1 MEYDVAHG
9 NDLFIGSRWV
19 SAQGA
24 ELADVV
30 SPFTGK
36 AVTQLPRPT
45 VADAEAAVSAAAA
58 AFEPWSA
65 LTVSERRDVVAR
77 FCAGLDARIED
88 IVTTWA
94 VEAAMPHGNGKA
106 LSTDASALWNRALD
120 EALQAPWVEIRDTA
134 MGRVEVRHEPIG
146 PTVGIVA
153 FNGPHMQFAL
163 AIIPAL
169 LAGNTMIIKLPPECR
184 MLGYV
189 FAAAAAEAEFP
200 LGVLSILAGDAD
212 VSQHLVAHPDVAAV
226 HFTGGTEVGRSVM
239 HSCADRVANV
249 VLELGGKSAAIVAAD
264 ADLDVAVP
272 ALVDAMALYSG
283 QICLT
288 MTRLLVARDIHNEV
302 VTRLIEGLRGLKM
315 GDPADP
321 ETTWGPLA
329 APRFLDRA
337 EGYIE
342 RAVAAGAVVAY
353 GGGRPDGFDG
363 YFLEPTLLTG
373 VTNDMEVAQQEIFG
387 PVFAVIAFDT
397 IDEAIELANNSRY
410 GLSGSVFTTDPDTG
424 IEVARRVKSGVF
436 VINATFP
443 CLTTP
448 FGGVKQSGFG
458 REGGPEGLLALTQMK
473 CITL

>member
-1 MEYDVAHG
+1 MEFDLAH
-9 NDLFIGSRWV
+9 NRELFIGSRWV
-19 SAQGA
+19 QPQGK
-24 ELADVV
+24 ELAEVV

-36 AVTQLPRPT
+36 VVAQLPRPT
-45 VADAEAAVSAAAA
+45 VADAERAVNESVA
-58 AFEPWSA
+58 AFEQWST
-65 LTVSERRDVVAR
+65 LPVGERIEIVGR
-77 FCAGLDARIED
+77 FCAGLDARIDE

-94 VEAAMPHGNGKA
+94 VEAAMPSGNGRA

-120 EALQAPWVEIRDTA
+120 EALQAPWVEVRDTA

-189 FAAAAAEAEFP
+189 FAAAASEADFP
-200 LGVLSILAGDAD
+200 PGVLSILAGDAD
-212 VSQHLVAHPDVAAV
+212 VSQRLVEHPDIAAV

-288 MTRLLVARDIHNEV
+288 MTRLLVARDIHDEV
-302 VTRLIEGLRGLKM
+302 VARLVEGLRGLTM
-315 GDPADP
+315 GDPVDP

-329 APRFLDRA
+329 APRFLERA

-342 RAVAAGAVVAY
+342 RAVEAGATIAY
-353 GGGRPDGFDG
+353 GGGRPEGFDG

-387 PVFAVIAFDT
+387 PVFCVIPFDT
-397 IDEAIELANNSRY
+397 IDEAVALANDSRY
-410 GLSGSVFTTDPDTG
+410 GLSGSVFTSDPDTG
-424 IEVARRVKSGVF
+424 LDVARRVKSGVF
-436 VINATFP
+436 IVNATFP

>member
-1 MEYDVAHG
+1 MGFEVG
-9 NDLFIGSRWV
+9 NDRELFIGSRWV
-19 SAQGA
+19 SPHGT

-30 SPFTGK
+30 SPFSGK
-36 AVTQLPRPT
+36 VVAQLPRPG
-45 VADAEAAVSAAAA
+45 VADAESAVEGAVA
-58 AFEPWSA
+58 AFEPWSTM
-65 LTVSERRDVVAR
+65 TVAERREIVGR
-77 FCAGLDARIED
+77 FCAGLDSRIEE

-94 VEAAMPHGNGKA
+94 VEAAMPYGNGRA

-120 EALQAPWVEIRDTA
+120 DALVAPWVEVRDTA

-189 FAAAAAEAEFP
+189 FAAAAAEARFP
-200 LGVLSILAGDAD
+200 AGVLSILAGDAD
-212 VSQHLVAHPDVAAV
+212 VSRHLVEHPDVAAV

-239 HSCADRVANV
+239 HACADRVANV

-264 ADLDVAVP
+264 ADLNVAVP

-288 MTRLLVARDIHNEV
+288 MTRLLVARDIHDEV
-302 VTRLIEGLRGLKM
+302 VDRLVQGLMGLTM
-315 GDPADP
+315 GDPVDP
-321 ETTWGPLA
+321 ATTWGPLA
-329 APRFLDRA
+329 APRFLERA
-337 EGYIE
+337 EGFIE
-342 RAVAAGAVVAY
+342 RAVAAGATVAY
-353 GGGRPDGFDG
+353 GGKRPAEFDG

-387 PVFAVIAFDT
+387 PVFCVIPFDSV
-397 IDEAIELANNSRY
+397 DEAIALANDSRY
-410 GLSGSVFTTDPDTG
+410 GLSGSVFTTDPETG
-424 IEVARRVKSGVF
+424 LDVARRVKSGVF
-436 VINATFP
+436 IVNATFP

>member
-1 MEYDVAHG
+1 METEVAHG
-9 NDLFIGSRWV
+9 RELFVGSRWV
-19 SAQGA
+19 TPHGD

-30 SPFTGK
+30 SPYTAK
-36 AVTQLPRPT
+36 VVAQLPRPT
-45 VADAEAAVSAAAA
+45 IADAEDAVAGARAAYPSWSAAG
-58 AFEPWSA
+58 
-65 LTVSERRDVVAR
+65 VRQRREVLAR
-77 FCAGLDARIED
+77 FCAGLDQRIDE
-88 IVTTWA
+88 IVSTWA
-94 VEAAMPHGNGKA
+94 VEAAMPYRNGMA
-106 LSTDASALWNRALD
+106 LTTDASALWTAALD
-120 EALQAPWVEIRDTA
+120 AALEAPWVEIRDTPS
-134 MGRVEVRHEPIG
+134 GRVEVRHEPIG

-189 FAAAAAEAEFP
+189 FAEAAAAADFP
-200 LGVLSILAGDAD
+200 PGVLSILAGDAD
-212 VSQHLVAHPDVAAV
+212 VSQYLVAHPEVAAV
-226 HFTGGTEVGRSVM
+226 HFTGGTEVGKSVM
-239 HSCADRVANV
+239 HACADRVANV

-288 MTRLLVARDIHNEV
+288 MTRLLIAREIRDEV
-302 VTRLIEGLRGLKM
+302 VSRLVKGLQELKM
-315 GDPADP
+315 GDPGDP

-337 EGYIE
+337 QGYVE
-342 RAVAAGAVVAY
+342 RAVVAGATVAH
-353 GGGRPDGFDG
+353 GGGRPSGFDG
-363 YFLEPTLLTG
+363 YFLEPTLLTD

-387 PVFAVIAFDT
+387 PVFCVIDFDT
-397 IDEAIELANNSRY
+397 IDEAIELANASNY
-410 GLSGSVFTTDPDTG
+410 GLSGSVFTSDPETG
-424 IEVARRVKSGVF
+424 LEVARRVSSGVF
-436 VINATFP
+436 IINGTFP
-443 CLTTP
+443 CLATP
-448 FGGVKQSGFG
+448 FGGMKQSGFG